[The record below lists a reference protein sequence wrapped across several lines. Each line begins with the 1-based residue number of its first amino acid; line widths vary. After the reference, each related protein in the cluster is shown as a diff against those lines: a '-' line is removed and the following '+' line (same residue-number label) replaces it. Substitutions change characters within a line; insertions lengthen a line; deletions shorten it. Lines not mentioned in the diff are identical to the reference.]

1 MKLQKFLLALCAIC
15 LTLPALAKE
24 NQYPHMFAHRGCWS
38 KAPSGEFD
46 IPENSVAAVT
56 AAARMGYEG
65 IECDVHYTKDKKM
78 VILHDETLN
87 RTMRRASD
95 YSKLDKP
102 IRLAD
107 ITFEELRRDY
117 VLESVNPALRT
128 T

>member
-56 AAARMGYEG
+56 AAARMGVG
-65 IECDVHYTKDKKM
+65 
-78 VILHDETLN
+78 
-87 RTMRRASD
+87 
-95 YSKLDKP
+95 KP
-102 IRLAD
+102 CA
-107 ITFEELRRDY
+107 THTYPNFGG
-117 VLESVNPALRT
+117 VAH
-128 T
+128 